1 MDNTPKLA
9 AALVKAL
16 AEVKNP
22 GKDATNPHFKSKFA
36 SLANVREVVVPAFA
50 KHGLAVLMPLV
61 TVDGGVGVIPTIIHE
76 SGESL
81 TLPTFS
87 LPAAKQDPQGF
98 GSAATYVRRYA
109 WMAVAGVVGDDDDD
123 GNAATES
130 HRQETLAKRQVA
142 VWGAVS
148 KEEYA
153 REFEKAVAA
162 NDAPGLRQLWD
173 ELNGEQQQDIWGA
186 FDPTVKKNI
195 KALLAQTKTEKA
207 A

>member
-9 AALVKAL
+9 KALVA
-16 AEVKNP
+16 ACGEVKNP

-50 KHGLAVLMPLV
+50 KHGLAILQPLV
-61 TVDGGVGVIPTIIHE
+61 SNEVGVGVATIIVHE
-76 SGESL
+76 SGETM
-81 TLPTFS
+81 TLPTFY
-87 LPAAKQDPQGF
+87 LPAAKHDPQGF
-98 GSAATYVRRYA
+98 GSAATYARRYA
-109 WMAVAGVVGDDDDD
+109 LMAVAGVVGDDDDD

-173 ELNGEQQQDIWGA
+173 ELNSEQQQDIWGA
-186 FDPTVKKNI
+186 FDATVKKNI